1 MQKYVCAV
9 HKSLKTQEV
18 TLGKASAAK
27 VSFDQFSGLGMI
39 NFNRSRKA
47 LALRGR
53 LVAEADGLVAE
64 ADGLVAE
71 ADGPCR
77 RCDPGQQRFENQV
90 QETNGDTFNQDGAGQ
105 ARGWLAPSLQ
115 CVADPGDA
123 GPLPCGHRGALM
135 QTYILRR
142 LLALLPTLL
151 IASIIVFVIVRMV
164 PGDVVDLM
172 LSQNDAGSNQLT
184 RDQLL
189 ATLGLDKPIW
199 EQYGI
204 WISGLLLRGDLG
216 QSLWQ
221 NESVVH
227 MIAARL
233 PVTFELGLLAMV
245 IALTVAIPV
254 GVYSAVKQ
262 DTAGDYIARSFSLL
276 MLAVPSFWV
285 GTMITVFP
293 SIWWGWSPEIQFTP
307 FLEDPLQNLKQMII
321 PAIILGLSLSAI
333 TMRMTR
339 TMMLEVLRQ
348 DYIRTARAKGLGEM
362 LILTRHAVR
371 NALIPVITLIGSQ
384 APILIGGAVILEQIF
399 VLPGMGLLLLDAVN
413 QRDYPVVTG
422 VFFVVGLAV
431 MLINLVVDLSYGLID
446 PKVRQR

>member
-1 MQKYVCAV
+1 
-9 HKSLKTQEV
+9 
-18 TLGKASAAK
+18 
-27 VSFDQFSGLGMI
+27 
-39 NFNRSRKA
+39 
-47 LALRGR
+47 
-53 LVAEADGLVAE
+53 
-64 ADGLVAE
+64 
-71 ADGPCR
+71 
-77 RCDPGQQRFENQV
+77 
-90 QETNGDTFNQDGAGQ
+90 
-105 ARGWLAPSLQ
+105 
-115 CVADPGDA
+115 
-123 GPLPCGHRGALM
+123 M

-172 LSQNDAGSNQLT
+172 LSQNDAGSNKLT
-184 RDQLL
+184 RDQLME
-189 ATLGLDKPIW
+189 TLGLDKPIW
-199 EQYGI
+199 QQYGI
-204 WISGLLLRGDLG
+204 WISRLAFHGDLG
-216 QSLWQ
+216 DSLWQ
-221 NESVVH
+221 GDSVLS
-227 MIAARL
+227 MIAERL
-233 PVTFELGLLAMV
+233 PVTFELGLLAMI

-262 DTAGDYIARSFSLL
+262 DTAGDYITRSFSLL
-276 MLAVPSFWV
+276 MLAVPSFWI
-285 GTMITVFP
+285 GTMVTVFP
-293 SIWWGWSPEIQFTP
+293 SIWWGWSPEIHFTP
-307 FLEDPLQNLKQMII
+307 FLEDPWANLQQMLI
-321 PAIILGLSLSAI
+321 PATILGLSLSAI

-348 DYIRTARAKGLGEM
+348 DYIRTARAKGLSEL

-422 VFFVVGLAV
+422 VFFIVGISV